1 MKMRKAAAVAFHA
14 ADCDQ
19 ALCSASL
26 AGHRKVFD
34 FEVGQAVYFWRR
46 GAGSTKKTRQS
57 YWAGPGRVAMT
68 SLLNAVWVA
77 YNSLQVKASPE
88 RVRHASSEENL
99 SVSGWLRGMSQ
110 TRREFEKI
118 PQKGFL
124 DLSDD
129 PAGDPGPPDLP
140 EGVDEEDAPAGPREP
155 PSAEYHYVGFD
166 KRLHNLQ
173 IVENLPVKTP
183 KSPKKPMELQ
193 APNEPPRED
202 DSEPLDSKT
211 YFRQDSSTPT
221 TTSSSTTNPLWR
233 SRLPM

>member
-1 MKMRKAAAVAFHA
+1 MEGARRYCMYDSESFATSRWLLTHPQAHRVIGYTPRLPGGLLTSGADDHTHAARMVVGDKEVVRSMEMRKAAAVAFHA

-26 AGHRKVFD
+26 AGPRKVFD

-77 YNSLQVKASPE
+77 YNNLQVKASPE

-155 PSAEYHYVGFD
+155 PSGRVPL
-166 KRLHNLQ
+166 RRVRQ
-173 IVENLPVKTP
+173 KT
-183 KSPKKPMELQ
+183 
-193 APNEPPRED
+193 
-202 DSEPLDSKT
+202 T
-211 YFRQDSSTPT
+211 
-221 TTSSSTTNPLWR
+221 
-233 SRLPM
+233 